1 MRVITIG
8 TSQNGATSSEVDFLC
23 SGTND
28 SQMIAS
34 AIDAL
39 PLTGGLIKFQP
50 GTYNLTQE
58 MVLDKESV
66 TICGSGN
73 STVLKREYQN
83 ANSDTALVKIEMDKC
98 TIKDIYIHYG
108 YNKRPTS
115 SATSVKGIFS
125 EGYFTTIQNVYFSN
139 SKINLED
146 TLIDDIYA
154 VHLTGTQSIVE
165 DCIFEKNYS
174 EEALRCIVC
183 EGNDCIIANNR
194 LHNLRGDTSTG
205 GIYCSGSNCI
215 IDSNT
220 ISGIITDGSVI
231 GIRCAGN
238 SCTIHG
244 NTCIGSDSIIKTAIG
259 FYIEGDNNTVS
270 GNQIKSMISQQYSA
284 QGIWSI
290 GTGNTLSGNTCVDNY
305 TNDSEKDGT
314 NLYVNGDNNTVTGN
328 TCTVTSS
335 ITTPFANIKIDSEKS
350 IFVGNRAVIADG
362 LAQNYTS
369 EQYSIFLESNAYY
382 NMITDNVCLGKDIA
396 KLNPTQNDY
405 NYIANNKT
413 ELEQVYEEN
422 GISDAPSDDGVYGRK
437 NGAWENLTAEQY
449 YNQKL
454 INFKY
459 VSTDSNLEE
468 ITDLDHLPNGM
479 TVVPWADG
487 PGLGSYFVFTAL
499 EEGEN
504 SSKSGYQIRMT
515 NEKIEQRYC
524 YEGSWTE
531 WSPLEDDTGA
541 STEEIP
547 IITWE
552 EADTFSDGIARVRFD
567 DTDVFIEEIVDK
579 GWPITGLEYRFQNCF
594 LIANEYYTSGE
605 VCSDQALLW
614 PDGRIFVRTNY
625 NIAYEGGEMIGT
637 WSEYGIIKEAPKDG
651 NTYARKDGEWEA
663 IAIGMPIVTLEELD
677 TLFTRGIYELQYT

>member
-73 STVLKREYQN
+73 STVLKREYQSV
-83 ANSDTALVKIEMDKC
+83 NSDTALVKIEMDKC

-174 EEALRCIVC
+174 EEALRCVVC

-413 ELEQVYEEN
+413 ELEQVYEEK
-422 GISDAPSDDGVYGRK
+422 GISDAPSGNGVYGRK
-437 NGAWENLTAEQY
+437 NGAWESITAFLDTKADKTEVETALVA
-449 YNQKL
+449 KAD
-454 INFKY
+454 KSY
-459 VSTDSNLEE
+459 VDSALW
-468 ITDLDHLPNGM
+468 DK
-479 TVVPWADG
+479 ADG
-487 PGLGSYFVFTAL
+487 AAVYEELDKKANQTDVTAL
-499 EEGEN
+499 EN
-504 SSKSGYQIRMT
+504 D
-515 NEKIEQRYC
+515 
-524 YEGSWTE
+524 
-531 WSPLEDDTGA
+531 L
-541 STEEIP
+541 
-547 IITWE
+547 
-552 EADTFSDGIARVRFD
+552 DTFY
-567 DTDVFIEEIVDK
+567 TDLNNLQSTAVTD
-579 GWPITGLEYRFQNCF
+579 
-594 LIANEYYTSGE
+594 
-605 VCSDQALLW
+605 
-614 PDGRIFVRTNY
+614 
-625 NIAYEGGEMIGT
+625 
-637 WSEYGIIKEAPKDG
+637 APSDG
-651 NTYARKDGEWEA
+651 NTYARKDGAWKKLTNLTNLTSRQNSQLINFVPLEYNGSDVTDLDNLPNGITIVSYVDGPGAGGYMVMTALEAVSGLGYQIKMSVSGMSYRFSNGGGSWSEWHS
-663 IAIGMPIVTLEELD
+663 IG
-677 TLFTRGIYELQYT
+677 